1 MEDNID
7 KLIETHSTPDAE
19 RKLRL
24 NVGEFKLSTDRMIA
38 VNDSIYSTW
47 GTNRPYGGQIEYTD
61 EQIQNIINGA
71 DPDSKRD
78 LSRNYFYRNTLYMRL
93 LLHYATLPLYRWF
106 LAPIAHDGRS
116 MKDRILMNK
125 YTDAL
130 NFLDKVNIRKLGVK
144 FSTAILRD
152 GCYYGLIVGEARDS
166 LNIIDLPPRYC
177 RNKYTDPQ
185 GNDILE
191 FNLQYF
197 DSILDQNEKA
207 LALASYPTDVQ
218 VAYANYKDSMI
229 NVSNWYAIDIN
240 MGICFP
246 SFGNQPL
253 FLATLSAL
261 LNYEEYTELER
272 ERDEEEIKKIV
283 IQKIP
288 HLNDGEL
295 LFQPEEA
302 EEIHRGTVNMM
313 KKNKNYSVLTTYAD
327 VEVAG
332 SESVN
337 ETVSKNNLEKI
348 LAGVYERAGV
358 SPQVFAASG
367 NLSLTH
373 SLTNDLA
380 LMMIFVEM
388 YNSFFTSLL
397 NRKFG
402 TNDISFQFTIL
413 PISHYNENEYHER
426 TMKMVLSGYS
436 LLLPWV
442 ALGMSQRTLVSVKDL
457 ENDVLGLTDKLI
469 PPMNSNSMDTG
480 TAEGGRPTKPATAKS
495 PRTLG
500 NEKSKD
506 TGGQKQ

>member
-7 KLIETHSTPDAE
+7 KLIEQHSTPNE
-19 RKLRL
+19 EKKLRFD
-24 NVGEFKLSTDRMIA
+24 VGEFKLSTDRMIA
-38 VNDSIYSTW
+38 VNDSVYSTW
-47 GTNRPYGGQIEYTD
+47 GTQRPYGGQTEYTSED
-61 EQIQNIINGA
+61 IKRIINGT

-78 LSRNYFYRNTLYMRL
+78 LSRNFFYRNALYMRL
-93 LLHYATLPLYRWF
+93 LTHYATLPLYRWL
-106 LAPIAHDGRS
+106 LAPIAGDGRS

-125 YTDAL
+125 YNDAL
-130 NFLDKVNIRKLGVK
+130 NFLDKINIRKWGVK

-152 GCYYGLIVGEARDS
+152 GVYYGLITGETRDS
-166 LNIIDLPPRYC
+166 INIIDLPPRYC

-197 DSILDQNEKA
+197 DSIFIPEERAQTLS
-207 LALASYPTDVQ
+207 SYPNEIQ
-218 VAYANYKDSMI
+218 VAYANYKDPLI
-229 NVSNWYAIDIN
+229 VTDNWYPIDTNI
-240 MGICFP
+240 GICFP

-253 FLATLSAL
+253 FLATLPAL

-272 ERDEEEIKKIV
+272 ERDEEEIKKII

-327 VEVAG
+327 VEIAG

-358 SPQVFAASG
+358 SPQVFAATG
-367 NLSLTH
+367 NLSLDK

-413 PISHYNENEYHER
+413 PISYYNENEYHER
-426 TMKMVLSGYS
+426 TMKMVLSGFS
-436 LLLPWV
+436 LLMPWV
-442 ALGMSQRTLVSVKDL
+442 ALGMSQRTLMSVKDL
-457 ENDVLGLTDKLI
+457 ENDVFGLTEKLI
-469 PPMNSNSMDTG
+469 PPMNSNSMNTG
-480 TAEGGRPTKPATAKS
+480 VEDGGRPTKATTAKS

-506 TGGQKQ
+506 TGGKRE